1 MAVNFTVILQGPYL
15 DPEIPYPLYV
25 FDVTVNAVSA
35 LTTIIANTLIVVAL
49 KKIPSVQVHSVFKAF
64 LFNLAFADLTV
75 GLVVQPAYISAVLT
89 AMYGYPNASRILGTL
104 FYLANWFFANISLSF
119 LTAIAIDRLLA
130 LYLRRRYRNVVTFKK
145 VVVVLAF
152 LWIYKFG
159 ETVILI
165 FDYRIYNIL
174 ANGGLGI
181 CIAAMTFCYFKIYLT
196 LRRHNSTVREPMR
209 MFPLQ
214 SAHGTCRQR
223 QFTCV
228 RTGQFNMTRYKR
240 SVRSMLYLYAA
251 FAFCYLPPFC
261 VLVVMQVRGTDRTT
275 HIVRFL
281 GSTLILMNSSLNP
294 LLYCWRI
301 REIRRMVRRTIRN
314 VFCK

>member
-1 MAVNFTVILQGPYL
+1 MNFTVILQGPYL

-35 LTTIIANTLIVVAL
+35 LTTIIANSLIMVAL
-49 KKIPSVQVHSVFKAF
+49 KKIPLVQVHAVFKAF
-64 LFNLAFADLTV
+64 LFNLALADLAV

-104 FYLANWFFANISLSF
+104 FYVENWYFANMNVSF

-130 LYLRRRYRNVVTFKK
+130 LHLRRRYRNVVSFKK
-145 VVVVLAF
+145 VAIALVF
-152 LWIYKFG
+152 LWILKSA

-165 FDYRIYNIL
+165 FDHRIYNIL
-174 ANGGLGI
+174 VNAGLGV
-181 CIAAMTFCYFKIYLT
+181 CITVITFCYLKIYLT
-196 LRRHNSTVREPMR
+196 LRRHDFTVRDMR

-214 SAHGTCRQR
+214 SADGTCRQR
-223 QFTCV
+223 EITCV
-228 RTGQFNMTRYKR
+228 RIGHFNLTRYKR
-240 SVRSMLYLYAA
+240 SVRDMLYLYGA
-251 FAFCYLPPFC
+251 FVFCYLPPFC
-261 VLVVMQVRGTDRTT
+261 VLLVKQVRGVDRAT

-281 GSTLILMNSSLNP
+281 GTTLVFINSSLNP

-314 VFCK
+314 LFCK

>member
-1 MAVNFTVILQGPYL
+1 MAVNFTVILKGPYL
-15 DPEIPYPLYV
+15 DPEIPHPLYV

-49 KKIPSVQVHSVFKAF
+49 KKIPLAQVHSVFKAF

-104 FYLANWFFANISLSF
+104 FYLVNWYFANISASF

-145 VVVVLAF
+145 VVRALAF
-152 LWIYKFG
+152 LWIYKLA
-159 ETVILI
+159 ETVILV

-174 ANGGLGI
+174 TNCGLGV
-181 CIAAMTFCYFKIYLT
+181 CIAAITFCYLKIYFT
-196 LRRHNSTVREPMR
+196 LRRHNSTVRDRMR

-223 QFTCV
+223 QFICV
-228 RTGQFNMTRYKR
+228 TIGQFNMTRYKR
-240 SVRSMLYLYAA
+240 SVHNMLYLYAA

-261 VLVVMQVRGTDRTT
+261 VLVVMQVRGVDRAT

-281 GSTLILMNSSLNP
+281 GATLILINSSLNP

-314 VFCK
+314 FFCK

>member
-1 MAVNFTVILQGPYL
+1 MAVNFTVILQGHYL
-15 DPEIPYPLYV
+15 DPEIPFPLYV

-35 LTTIIANTLIVVAL
+35 LTTIIANTLVVVAL
-49 KKIPSVQVHSVFKAF
+49 KKIPLVQVHSVFKAF
-64 LFNLAFADLTV
+64 LFNLAFADLAV
-75 GLVVQPAYISAVLT
+75 GLVVQPAYISAVLS
-89 AMYGYPNASRILGTL
+89 AMYGYANASRILGTL
-104 FYLANWFFANISLSF
+104 FYLANWYFANISVSF

-130 LYLRRRYRNVVTFKK
+130 LYLRRRYRNVVTYKK
-145 VVVVLAF
+145 VVIALAL
-152 LWIYKFG
+152 LWIYKFV

-165 FDYRIYNIL
+165 FDYRIYNCL
-174 ANGGLGI
+174 TNSGLGI
-181 CIAAMTFCYFKIYLT
+181 CIVTMTFCYFKIYLT
-196 LRRHNSTVREPMR
+196 LRHHNSTVLAGMR

-228 RTGQFNMTRYKR
+228 KIGQFNMTRYKR
-240 SVRSMLYLYAA
+240 SVQSMLYLYAA

-261 VLVVMQVRGTDRTT
+261 VLVVTQVRGTDRTT
-275 HIVRFL
+275 HTVRFL
-281 GSTLILMNSSLNP
+281 GSTLVLMNSSLNP

>member
-1 MAVNFTVILQGPYL
+1 M
-15 DPEIPYPLYV
+15 
-25 FDVTVNAVSA
+25 
-35 LTTIIANTLIVVAL
+35 
-49 KKIPSVQVHSVFKAF
+49 
-64 LFNLAFADLTV
+64 
-75 GLVVQPAYISAVLT
+75 
-89 AMYGYPNASRILGTL
+89 
-104 FYLANWFFANISLSF
+104 
-119 LTAIAIDRLLA
+119 
-130 LYLRRRYRNVVTFKK
+130 
-145 VVVVLAF
+145 
-152 LWIYKFG
+152 
-159 ETVILI
+159 
-165 FDYRIYNIL
+165 
-174 ANGGLGI
+174 
-181 CIAAMTFCYFKIYLT
+181 
-196 LRRHNSTVREPMR
+196 NSTIRERMR

-214 SAHGTCRQR
+214 SARGTCRQR

-228 RTGQFNMTRYKR
+228 RIGQFNITRYKR

-314 VFCK
+314 VFCKWKPTSSEFKFTVTATEYLREEGHSTLNVL